1 MKATHINKESDKKRT
16 PLKNAKTAE
25 NDDVKTGKNEP
36 EITKNQMSE
45 IVNRIDN
52 TYDRFQ
58 RLSLNSGKDSSH
70 LNDLSKKTLEEEK
83 KVLIDEI
90 TKMKNDLAAAVNAK
104 SEFLSVI
111 SHEIRTPMN
120 AVIGMSGLLM
130 DTNLTP
136 EQKEYV
142 DTIRSSGDKLLT
154 LINDILDYTDI
165 DSGKLALEYQPFSLR
180 NCIDDAI
187 GLISNSAWSKSLE
200 VIYYVDPQVPENIF
214 GDITRLRQII
224 VNLLN
229 NAVKFTNQGDV
240 FLSVVKIDKPGKTSD
255 DIELEFSIRDTGI
268 GIKNTE
274 AEKIFKEFSQV
285 DSSLTRKFGGAGLGL
300 AICKKLVDMMGGNI
314 WFESKEGIG
323 TTFYFTI
330 SVKKSEVTEVKEYL
344 LSDIPNL
351 KGKNLLIIDEN
362 RVLRQILSLQTQ
374 MWGMKPK
381 TTPSGYEAIDWL
393 KKYKFD
399 TVLLDLV
406 LNEKYNGEIVKEI
419 RRVKGNEFPIIALQ
433 SGKSDMFVNQDL
445 FSASITKPINQEE
458 LFDVFNLMC
467 TDNKTSIVKPEVTEK
482 KLSEKLPLKILIAED
497 NIINQKI
504 ASRILAQ
511 MGYVAD
517 IASDGL
523 EVLDCLNRQHYD
535 LVLMDVQMPELDGI
549 QTTGRI
555 LEKWIPAERPKIIAM
570 TANATQGD
578 MEKCLY
584 AGMDDFISKPI
595 LSEELKTMLEK
606 WGSNPITKVTGAL
619 TYNNDDLIDTSTV
632 ENLKQITGIDNL
644 SFLKEVVN
652 LYSKQT
658 PQLISDIKKHWKNN
672 EIQKLI
678 LAVHN
683 LRGSSINMGAKL
695 IQEISKNIEAKCR
708 KGDMGEIG
716 NDIEKLE
723 YVYQRTIN
731 EYKKLV

>member
-1 MKATHINKESDKKRT
+1 MKKGKKNIENEILKESQETKS
-16 PLKNAKTAE
+16 
-25 NDDVKTGKNEP
+25 GSINEP
-36 EITKNQMSE
+36 VNTNNQMSE

-52 TYDRFQ
+52 TYE
-58 RLSLNSGKDSSH
+58 RLQLLNLNSGKDSSYK
-70 LNDLSKKTLEEEK
+70 DTDSSKKALEDEK
-83 KVLIDEI
+83 RALIEEI
-90 TKMKNDLAAAVNAK
+90 TKMKEDLAAAVKAK

-130 DTNLTP
+130 DTAMSP

-142 DTIRSSGDKLLT
+142 ETIRSSGDKLLT
-154 LINDILDYTDI
+154 LINDILDFTEI

-180 NCIDDAI
+180 NCISDAI
-187 GLISNSAWSKSLE
+187 GLISKNALAKSLE

-240 FLSVVKIDKPGKTSD
+240 FLSVVKIDKSKINNVD
-255 DIELEFSIRDTGI
+255 NEVELEFSIRDTGI
-268 GIKNTE
+268 GIKDTE

-300 AICKKLVDMMGGNI
+300 AICKKLVDMMGGKI
-314 WFESKEGIG
+314 WFESKEGSG

-330 SVKKSEVTEVKEYL
+330 NVKQTENTEIKEYL
-344 LSDIPNL
+344 NSDIPNL

-362 RVLRQILSLQTQ
+362 RVLRQIISLQTQ
-374 MWGMKPK
+374 TWGMKPK

-393 KKYKFD
+393 KKYKFEA
-399 TVLLDLV
+399 VLLDLV

-419 RRVKGNEFPIIALQ
+419 RKIKGSEFPIIGLC
-433 SGKSDMFVNQDL
+433 GKKSDSYKHKEL
-445 FSASITKPINQEE
+445 FSAAITKPVNQEE
-458 LFDVFNLMC
+458 LYDVFDLFC
-467 TDNKTSIVKPEVTEK
+467 AENKTHVVKTDA
-482 KLSEKLPLKILIAED
+482 SEKNLCEKIPLKILIAED

-504 ASRILAQ
+504 ASRILEQ
-511 MGYVAD
+511 MGYIAD
-517 IASDGL
+517 IAGDGL

-555 LEKWIPAERPKIIAM
+555 LEKWLPAERPKIIAM

-595 LSEELKTMLEK
+595 LSDELKSMLEK
-606 WGSNPITKVTGAL
+606 WGSNPITKITGAVA
-619 TYNNDDLIDTSTV
+619 YNNEDLIDSNTV
-632 ENLKQITGIDNL
+632 ENLKQITGIDNT

-658 PQLISDIKKHWKNN
+658 PQIISDIKTHWKNN

-678 LAVHN
+678 LSVHN
-683 LRGSSINMGAKL
+683 LRGSSINMGAKM
-695 IQEISKNIEAKCR
+695 IQEMSKNIEAKCR

>member
-1 MKATHINKESDKKRT
+1 
-16 PLKNAKTAE
+16 
-25 NDDVKTGKNEP
+25 
-36 EITKNQMSE
+36 MSE

-52 TYDRFQ
+52 SYERFQ
-58 RLSLNSGKDSSH
+58 RINLKSTDTASKDS
-70 LNDLSKKTLEEEK
+70 DASKKLLEEEK
-83 KVLIDEI
+83 KALIEEI
-90 TKMKNDLAAAVNAK
+90 AKMKEDLAAAVNAK

-120 AVIGMSGLLM
+120 AIIGMSGLLT
-130 DTNLTP
+130 DTILST

-154 LINDILDYTDI
+154 LINDILDFTEI
-165 DSGKLALEYQPFSLR
+165 DSGKLALEHQPFSLR
-180 NCIDDAI
+180 NCVSDAV
-187 GLISNSAWSKSLE
+187 GLISNNALAKSLD

-214 GDITRLRQII
+214 GDVTRLRQVI

-240 FLSVVKIDKPGKTSD
+240 FLSVVKIDKTHKNLE

-274 AEKIFKEFSQV
+274 AEKIFKEFSQG

-300 AICKKLVDMMGGNI
+300 AICKKLLDMMGGKI
-314 WFESKEGIG
+314 WFESKEGLG

-330 SVKKSEVTEVKEYL
+330 SVKKSELTEVKNYL
-344 LSDIPNL
+344 LTDIPNL
-351 KGKNLLIIDEN
+351 KDKNLLIIDEN
-362 RVLRQILSLQTQ
+362 RVLRQIISLQTQ
-374 MWGMKPK
+374 TWGMKPK
-381 TTPSGYEAIDWL
+381 TTSSGYEAIDWL

-399 TVLLDLV
+399 AVLLDLV
-406 LNEKYNGEIVKEI
+406 LNEKYNGEIVREI
-419 RRVKGNEFPIIALQ
+419 RKIKGDDFPILALKRSKTNSFKQ
-433 SGKSDMFVNQDL
+433 QEMFTASVTKPVNQ
-445 FSASITKPINQEE
+445 QE
-458 LFDVFNLMC
+458 LFEVFNLVC
-467 TDNKTSIVKPEVTEK
+467 TTNKAPVIKPETTEK
-482 KLSEKLPLKILIAED
+482 TLSEKLPLKILIAED

-511 MGYVAD
+511 MGYNADVAG
-517 IASDGL
+517 DGL
-523 EVLDCLNRQHYD
+523 EVLECLSRQHYD
-535 LVLMDVQMPELDGI
+535 LVLMDVQMPMLDGI

-578 MEKCLY
+578 MENCMN

-595 LSEELKTMLEK
+595 LSDELKSMLEK
-606 WGSNPITKVTGAL
+606 WGSNPITKVTGAIAFS
-619 TYNNDDLIDTSTV
+619 NNDLIDSETV
-632 ENLKQITGIDNL
+632 SNLKQITGIDNL

-658 PQLISDIKKHWKNN
+658 PQLISDIKKHWKDN

-678 LAVHN
+678 LCVHN
-683 LRGSSINMGAKL
+683 LRGSSINMGAKM
-695 IQEISKNIEAKCR
+695 IQEMSKNIEAKCR
-708 KGDMGEIG
+708 KGDMGEIE

>member
-1 MKATHINKESDKKRT
+1 MKEVNRNIGSESDEKGKIV
-16 PLKNAKTAE
+16 NAGSNIESGNVNK
-25 NDDVKTGKNEP
+25 
-36 EITKNQMSE
+36 QMSE

-52 TYDRFQ
+52 TYERFQ
-58 RLSLNSGKDSSH
+58 RLNLKSNKDSN
-70 LNDLSKKTLEEEK
+70 LKDEVYSKVTLEEEK
-83 KVLIDEI
+83 KALIDEI

-130 DTNLTP
+130 DTTLTP

-142 DTIRSSGDKLLT
+142 ETIRSSGDKLLT
-154 LINDILDYTDI
+154 LINDILDFTEI
-165 DSGKLALEYQPFSLR
+165 DSGKLALESQPFSLR
-180 NCIDDAI
+180 NCIGDAV
-187 GLISNSAWSKSLE
+187 GLISNSAITKSLD
-200 VIYYVDPQVPENIF
+200 VIYYVDPQVPESIF
-214 GDITRLRQII
+214 GDITRLRQIL

-229 NAVKFTNQGDV
+229 NAVKFTNQGEV
-240 FLSVVKIDKPGKTSD
+240 FLSVVKIDRHIKSD
-255 DIELEFSIRDTGI
+255 EIELEFSIRDTGI

-274 AEKIFKEFSQV
+274 AEKIFKEFSQG

-314 WFESKEGIG
+314 WFESKEGLG

-344 LSDIPNL
+344 LSDIPNF
-351 KGKNLLIIDEN
+351 KGKKLLIIDEN
-362 RVLRQILSLQTQ
+362 RVLRQIISLQTQ
-374 MWGMKPK
+374 MWGLKPK
-381 TTPSGYEAIDWL
+381 TTSSGYEAIDWL

-399 TVLLDLV
+399 AVLLDLV
-406 LNEKYNGEIVKEI
+406 LNEKYNGDIVKEI
-419 RRVKGNEFPIIALQ
+419 RNIKGTDFPIIAL
-433 SGKSDMFVNQDL
+433 SGKKSEKYTQKEIFT
-445 FSASITKPINQEE
+445 ASITKPVNQEE
-458 LFDVFNLMC
+458 LFDAFNLVYAN
-467 TDNKTSIVKPEVTEK
+467 NKTALIKTDVPEK
-482 KLSEKLPLKILIAED
+482 NLSEKLPLKILIAED

-511 MGYVAD
+511 MGYNAD

-523 EVLDCLNRQHYD
+523 EVLECLNRQHYD

-595 LSEELKTMLEK
+595 LSDELKSMLEK
-606 WGSNPITKVTGAL
+606 WGSNPITKVTGAVA
-619 TYNNDDLIDTSTV
+619 YNNEDLIDSTTV
-632 ENLKQITGIDNL
+632 DNLKQITGIDNL

-658 PQLISDIKKHWKNN
+658 PQIISDIKTHWKNN

-678 LAVHN
+678 LSVHN
-683 LRGSSINMGAKL
+683 LRGSSINMGAKM
-695 IQEISKNIEAKCR
+695 IQEMSKNIEAKCR

-716 NDIEKLE
+716 KDIEKLE

>member
-1 MKATHINKESDKKRT
+1 MKEDKTKTDAKINQKPNIAQSGSDNK
-16 PLKNAKTAE
+16 
-25 NDDVKTGKNEP
+25 P
-36 EITKNQMSE
+36 EITKYQMSE
-45 IVNRIDN
+45 ILNRIDN
-52 TYDRFQ
+52 TYERLQ
-58 RLSLNSGKDSSH
+58 RLNMKSGGTSYKERDI
-70 LNDLSKKTLEEEK
+70 SKKALEEEK
-83 KVLIDEI
+83 KALIDEI
-90 TKMKNDLAAAVNAK
+90 TKMKDDLAAAVNAK

-130 DTNLTP
+130 DTTLTE

-142 DTIRSSGDKLLT
+142 ETIRSSGDKLLT
-154 LINDILDYTDI
+154 LINDILDFTEI
-165 DSGKLALEYQPFSLR
+165 DSGKLALESQPFSLR
-180 NCIDDAI
+180 KCLEDAI
-187 GLISNSAWSKSLE
+187 GLISNSAFAKSLE

-214 GDITRLRQII
+214 GDITRLRQIL

-240 FLSVVKIDKPGKTSD
+240 FLSVVKIDKPGEN
-255 DIELEFSIRDTGI
+255 IELEFSIRDTGI

-300 AICKKLVDMMGGNI
+300 AICKKLVDMMDGKI
-314 WFESKEGIG
+314 WFESKEGLG

-330 SVKKSEVTEVKEYL
+330 NVKKSEVTEVKEYL
-344 LSDIPNL
+344 LPDIPNL

-362 RVLRQILSLQTQ
+362 RVLRQIISLQTQ

-399 TVLLDLV
+399 AVLLDLV
-406 LNEKYNGEIVKEI
+406 LNEKYNGEIIKEI
-419 RRVKGNEFPIIALQ
+419 RKLKGNDFPIVALTG
-433 SGKSDMFVNQDL
+433 SKSDKFNRSEL
-445 FSASITKPINQEE
+445 FNSYITKPVNQEE
-458 LFDVFNLMC
+458 LYALFKSIC
-467 TDNKTSIVKPEVTEK
+467 AENKAAIVRTEIAEK

-504 ASRILAQ
+504 ASRILGQ
-511 MGYVAD
+511 MGYNAD

-523 EVLDCLNRQHYD
+523 EVLECLSRQHYD

-549 QTTGRI
+549 QTTGII

-619 TYNNDDLIDTSTV
+619 TYNHDDLIDLATV

-658 PQLISDIKKHWKNN
+658 PQIISDIKKHWKDN
-672 EIQKLI
+672 EIQKLT
-678 LAVHN
+678 LSLHN
-683 LRGSSINMGAKL
+683 LRGSSINMGAKM
-695 IQEISKNIEAKCR
+695 IQELSKNIEAKCR

-716 NDIEKLE
+716 KDIEKLE
-723 YVYQRTIN
+723 YIYQRTIN

>member
-1 MKATHINKESDKKRT
+1 MKAVQTNIEQSTKEESDAANT
-16 PLKNAKTAE
+16 GSNDESETTKT
-25 NDDVKTGKNEP
+25 
-36 EITKNQMSE
+36 QMSE
-45 IVNRIDN
+45 ILNRIDN
-52 TYDRFQ
+52 TYERFQ
-58 RLSLNSGKDSSH
+58 RISLKTGKNPDFK
-70 LNDLSKKTLEEEK
+70 DIDISKKALEEEK

-90 TKMKNDLAAAVNAK
+90 TKMKDDLAAAVNAK

-120 AVIGMSGLLM
+120 AVIGMSGLLR
-130 DTNLTP
+130 DTTLTP

-142 DTIRSSGDKLLT
+142 ETIRSSGDKLLT
-154 LINDILDYTDI
+154 LINDILDFTEI
-165 DSGKLALEYQPFSLR
+165 DSGKLALEYQPYSLR
-180 NCIDDAI
+180 NCIGDAV
-187 GLISNSAWSKSLE
+187 GLISGNVLSKPIE

-214 GDITRLRQII
+214 GDVTRLRQII

-229 NAVKFTNQGDV
+229 NAVKFTEQGDV
-240 FLSVVKIDKPGKTSD
+240 FLSVVKIDKPNNKNSE

-314 WFESKEGIG
+314 WFESKEGLG

-330 SVKKSEVTEVKEYL
+330 KVKKSELTEVKEYL
-344 LSDIPNL
+344 QSDIPNL

-362 RVLRQILSLQTQ
+362 RVLRQIVSLQTQ
-374 MWGMKPK
+374 MWGMKPR

-399 TVLLDLV
+399 AVLLDLV

-419 RRVKGNEFPIIALQ
+419 RKIKGNDFPVIALNQ
-433 SGKSDMFVNQDL
+433 NKSDSIKPQEL
-445 FSASITKPINQEE
+445 FSAVITKPINQEE
-458 LFDVFNLMC
+458 FFDLLKLIC
-467 TDNKTSIVKPEVTEK
+467 TENKTGLLKTEAAER

-504 ASRILAQ
+504 AARILAQ
-511 MGYVAD
+511 MGYSADVAG
-517 IASDGL
+517 DGL
-523 EVLDCLNRQHYD
+523 EVLDCLSRQHYD

-578 MEKCLY
+578 MENCMN

-595 LSEELKTMLEK
+595 LSDELRSMLEK
-606 WGSNPITKVTGAL
+606 WGSNPITKVTGAIA
-619 TYNNDDLIDTSTV
+619 YDGEDLIDFSTV
-632 ENLKQITGIDNL
+632 ENLKKITGIDNV
-644 SFLKEVVN
+644 SFLSEVVN
-652 LYSKQT
+652 LYAKQT
-658 PQLISDIKKHWKNN
+658 PQLILDIKKHWKEC
-672 EIQKLI
+672 EIQKMI
-678 LAVHN
+678 LSIHN

-695 IQEISKNIEAKCR
+695 VQELSKNIENKCR
-708 KGDMGEIG
+708 KGDLGEIG

>member
-1 MKATHINKESDKKRT
+1 MKKGKKNNVNEILKESQES
-16 PLKNAKTAE
+16 KT
-25 NDDVKTGKNEP
+25 DSINEP
-36 EITKNQMSE
+36 VNTNNQMSE
-45 IVNRIDN
+45 IINRIDN
-52 TYDRFQ
+52 NYE
-58 RLSLNSGKDSSH
+58 RLQLLNLNSGKDSSYK
-70 LNDLSKKTLEEEK
+70 DVDFSKRALEEEK
-83 KVLIDEI
+83 KALIEEI
-90 TKMKNDLAAAVNAK
+90 SKMKEDLAAAVKAK

-130 DTNLTP
+130 DTAMTS

-142 DTIRSSGDKLLT
+142 ETIRSSGDKLLT
-154 LINDILDYTDI
+154 LINDILDFTEI

-180 NCIDDAI
+180 NCISDAI
-187 GLISNSAWSKSLE
+187 GLISKNALAKSIE

-240 FLSVVKIDKPGKTSD
+240 FLSVVKIDNPKINNID
-255 DIELEFSIRDTGI
+255 NEVELEFSIRDTGI

-300 AICKKLVDMMGGNI
+300 AICKKLVDMMGGKI
-314 WFESKEGIG
+314 WFESKEGLG

-330 SVKKSEVTEVKEYL
+330 NVKQRENTEVKEYL
-344 LSDIPNL
+344 NSDIPNL

-362 RVLRQILSLQTQ
+362 RVLRQIISLQTQ
-374 MWGMKPK
+374 TWGMKPK

-393 KKYKFD
+393 KKYKFEA
-399 TVLLDLV
+399 VLLDLV

-419 RRVKGNEFPIIALQ
+419 RKIKGSEFPIVGL
-433 SGKSDMFVNQDL
+433 SSKKSDNYKHKEL
-445 FSASITKPINQEE
+445 FSAAITKPVNQEE
-458 LFDVFNLMC
+458 LYDVFDLIC
-467 TDNKTSIVKPEVTEK
+467 AENKTPIIKAET
-482 KLSEKLPLKILIAED
+482 SEKNLCEKIPLKILIAED

-504 ASRILAQ
+504 ASRILEQ
-511 MGYVAD
+511 MGYNAD
-517 IASDGL
+517 IAGDGL
-523 EVLDCLNRQHYD
+523 EVLECLNRQHYD

-555 LEKWIPAERPKIIAM
+555 LEKWLPAERPKIIAM

-595 LSEELKTMLEK
+595 LSDELKSMLEK
-606 WGSNPITKVTGAL
+606 WGSNPITKITGAVA
-619 TYNNDDLIDTSTV
+619 YNNEDLIDSNTV
-632 ENLKQITGIDNL
+632 ENLKQITGIDNT

-658 PQLISDIKKHWKNN
+658 PQIISDIKNHWKNN
-672 EIQKLI
+672 EIQKLT
-678 LAVHN
+678 LSLHN
-683 LRGSSINMGAKL
+683 LRGSSINMGAKM
-695 IQEISKNIEAKCR
+695 IQEMSKNIEAKCR

>member
-1 MKATHINKESDKKRT
+1 MKNKLGINRNKASSTAGFTKA
-16 PLKNAKTAE
+16 PYKTE
-25 NDDVKTGKNEP
+25 NK
-36 EITKNQMSE
+36 MSE
-45 IVNRIDN
+45 ILNRIDS
-52 TYDRFQ
+52 TYERFQ
-58 RLSLNSGKDSSH
+58 RLNLKNGNDSSFNK
-70 LNDLSKKTLEEEK
+70 NDDGMGLIAEDKKELG
-83 KVLIDEI
+83 LEI
-90 TKMKNDLAAAVNAK
+90 TKMKDDLVAAVNAK

-130 DTNLTP
+130 DTNLTI

-142 DTIRSSGDKLLT
+142 ETIRSSGDKLLT
-154 LINDILDYTDI
+154 LINDILDFTEI
-165 DSGKLALEYQPFSLR
+165 DSGKLSLEYQPFSLR
-180 NCIDDAI
+180 NCIGDAMD
-187 GLISNSAWSKSLE
+187 LISSSALSKHLE

-214 GDITRLRQII
+214 GDITRLRQIL

-229 NAVKFTNQGDV
+229 NAIKFTNQGDI
-240 FLSVVKIDKPGKTSD
+240 FLSVVKIDKPGE

-268 GIKNTE
+268 GINNTD

-285 DSSLTRKFGGAGLGL
+285 DSSLTRKYGGAGLGL

-314 WFESKEGIG
+314 WFESKEGLG

-330 SVKKSEVTEVKEYL
+330 NVKRSNVVDEKDYL

-351 KGKNLLIIDEN
+351 KGKNILIIDEN
-362 RVLRQILSLQTQ
+362 RVLRQIVSLQTQ

-399 TVLLDLV
+399 AVLLDLV
-406 LNEKYNGEIVKEI
+406 LNEKYNGEIIKEI
-419 RRVKGNEFPIIALQ
+419 RKIKGDNFPIVALK
-433 SGKSDMFVNQDL
+433 GKSDEKADNFKVQEL
-445 FSASITKPINQEE
+445 FTADITKPINQEE
-458 LFDVFNLMC
+458 LFDLFSMIC
-467 TDNKTSIVKPEVTEK
+467 AENKTSLIKSEVAEK

-504 ASRILAQ
+504 ASRILSQ
-511 MGYVAD
+511 MGYTADVAG
-517 IASDGL
+517 DGI
-523 EVLDCLNRQHYD
+523 EVLECLARQHYD
-535 LVLMDVQMPELDGI
+535 LVLMDVQMPELDGL

-578 MEKCLY
+578 MENCMNS
-584 AGMDDFISKPI
+584 GMDDFISKPI
-595 LSEELKTMLEK
+595 LSEELRTMLEK

-619 TYNNDDLIDTSTV
+619 TYNNEDLIDSNTV
-632 ENLKQITGIDNL
+632 NNLKQITGIDNK
-644 SFLKEVVN
+644 SFLTEVIN

-658 PQLISDIKKHWKNN
+658 PQIISDIKKHWKNN
-672 EIQKLI
+672 DMQKLI
-678 LAVHN
+678 LSLHN
-683 LRGSSINMGAKL
+683 LKGSSINMGAKM
-695 IQEISKNIEAKCR
+695 IQELSKNIETRCR

-716 NDIEKLE
+716 NDIERLE
-723 YVYQRTIN
+723 YIYQRTIN